1 MAVRKKGR
9 RKITYKNKEYIWY
22 VKEDYYS
29 IYYVLNVIS
38 CDKSLIMSVPLK
50 TVTPYA
56 ISKGRIFQGQKN
68 VNWNRYIMPFEVP
81 EIITPRFMS
90 LLIRWAT
97 EDSDAVRVDRN
108 GKDIPL

>member
-22 VKEDYYS
+22 VKEDYDS
-29 IYYVLNVIS
+29 IYYVLNVVS
-38 CDKSLIMSVPLK
+38 HDKSLIMSIPLK
-50 TVTPYA
+50 TVTPYV

-68 VNWNRYIMPFEVP
+68 VNWSRYILPFEVP
-81 EIITPRFMS
+81 EIITPRFTS

-97 EDSDAVRVDRN
+97 EESDAVRVSWN